1 MPSPMSS
8 KGIERPIA
16 VVNTEFA
23 AVGSAQGPSKPLQTT
38 TAGLQTISS
47 ATHRRRRGPWPP
59 DPPPS
64 PPRRRR
70 SPAVAE
76 ETPAPKRHWRHAD
89 APERARLQLASAR
102 PHLWADVE
110 DYPTPL
116 PVEGRHAD
124 RGQAKPAD
132 RQGAHRGRPHPC
144 GRRRADVAE
153 ARRIR
158 PPPWPPRLCMASTSR
173 SGTPPIAAGTRDVVA
188 ATACV
193 SLPLQRRRPPALDGR
208 LGPPCG
214 QCVRA
219 TASRRTGAAHG

>member
-116 PVEGRHAD
+116 PVEGRHAVPKVIEVGNRSIAVKLSPPTD
-124 RGQAKPAD
+124 RVLIEVDHTLAGGAGPTWRKLVEFDLPRGLQGSAWRVRRAAEP
-132 RQGAHRGRPHPC
+132 RQLQRAPVTSS
-144 GRRRADVAE
+144 RRRHASLCRCSDDDL
-153 ARRIR
+153 R
-158 PPPWPPRLCMASTSR
+158 P
-173 SGTPPIAAGTRDVVA
+173 
-188 ATACV
+188 
-193 SLPLQRRRPPALDGR
+193 
-208 LGPPCG
+208 
-214 QCVRA
+214 
-219 TASRRTGAAHG
+219 